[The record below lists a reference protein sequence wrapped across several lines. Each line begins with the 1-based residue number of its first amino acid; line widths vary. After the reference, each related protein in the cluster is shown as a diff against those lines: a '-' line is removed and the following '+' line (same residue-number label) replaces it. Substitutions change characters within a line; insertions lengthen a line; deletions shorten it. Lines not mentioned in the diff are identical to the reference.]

1 MSQKAKEAQ
10 KVKAK
15 ACMAEKADLEKVG
28 KEALGKEAT
37 LEKVEALKKV
47 DTGRRKKVVLE
58 KARDQQQ
65 DAGHVEE
72 HTFKPTAQMAAA
84 DRSRHLKSTKTGR

>member
-10 KVKAK
+10 KAKAK

-37 LEKVEALKKV
+37 LEKVEASEKV
-47 DTGRRKKVVLE
+47 GTERRKKVLE

-65 DAGHVEE
+65 VAGRAEGR
-72 HTFKPTAQMAAA
+72 TFKPTAQTQE
-84 DRSRHLKSTKTGR
+84 DRLKHLKNIRKD